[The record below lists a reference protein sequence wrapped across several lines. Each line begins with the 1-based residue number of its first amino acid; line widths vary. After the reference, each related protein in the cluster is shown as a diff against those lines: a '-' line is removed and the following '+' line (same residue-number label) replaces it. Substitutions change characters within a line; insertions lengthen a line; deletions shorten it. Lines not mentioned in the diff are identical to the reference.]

1 MCNRIIKFSFVSS
14 LVLLAVFLVFIPNT
28 NAQEEKPLTQ
38 QEFVKLLYELP
49 KNPSKK
55 DELIEAIRTRGI
67 SFPLTD
73 GLRSLTAT
81 KSGSDILLRRAL
93 EEAERRRAN
102 PTVYAKP
109 SEAEGAEVLSKAREA
124 NLKAVEEMP
133 DFIVKQL
140 IKRSYAKGGGN
151 WQTDDHLILAVS
163 YSTEKGEDY
172 KLLAVNGV
180 PPNETTPGAGNFQ
193 NLGGTT
199 STGEYVTVLKD
210 IFRAESKTTFKLA
223 DSDVLR
229 GRRTIVYEF
238 EVRRENSRVNIVS
251 RGLITDETIA
261 GFSGRIWIDRENY
274 RVLRV
279 ETFATEIPEGFPIKA
294 ASRTV
299 DYDWVTISDQ
309 KYLLP
314 LSADVQL
321 TARSYGQ
328 VQQSR
333 NEIRFKSYQKF
344 GTEVKV
350 IEDDI
355 IDEDIPPA
363 KKDPP
368 VKKP

>member
-1 MCNRIIKFSFVSS
+1 MKFSFIGS
-14 LVLLAVFLVFIPNT
+14 LVLLAALFVFIPNT

-38 QEFVKLLYELP
+38 QEYVKLLYELP
-49 KNPSKK
+49 KTPSKK

-67 SFPLTD
+67 NFPLTD

-109 SEAEGAEVLSKAREA
+109 SEAEGGEVLMKARET
-124 NLKAVEEMP
+124 NLKAAEEMP

-140 IKRSYAKGGGN
+140 IKRSYARGGSN

-163 YSTEKGEDY
+163 YSATKGEDY

-180 PPNETTPGAGNFQ
+180 PPNEKTPGAGNFQ

-199 STGEYVTVLKD
+199 STGEYVSVLKD
-210 IFRAESKTTFKLA
+210 IFRAESKTEFNLA
-223 DSDVLR
+223 DTDVLR
-229 GRRTIVYEF
+229 GRKTIIYEF
-238 EVRRENSRVNIVS
+238 EVKRENSRVNIVS
-251 RGLITDETIA
+251 RGIISDETIA
-261 GFSGRIWIDRENY
+261 GFKGRIWVDRENF
-274 RVLRV
+274 RVLRI
-279 ETFATEIPEGFPIKA
+279 ESFATEIPEGFPIKA

-309 KYLLP
+309 KYRLP

-321 TARSYGQ
+321 TARYYGQ

-355 IDEDIPPA
+355 VEDSPP

-368 VKKP
+368 QMF